1 MEQERH
7 EKLRKECVEYFKER
21 SVYEKLF
28 LKIRN
33 KYESLGYFG
42 GTVILGNLDRKEK
55 EQLSGFLQKDYAE
68 NKTISISAK
77 LLEQRLKTSRFSELS
92 WEEIMEEYFGERL
105 QIKKDVQEQEI
116 KKQKN
121 FFNQLL
127 QKDFVPE
134 GKIWLQDI
142 LENRSEGY
150 LLLLRSYKEDSDGLV
165 KMLTFVLDGISRLS
179 VMKKE
184 GKKELLAVFAAK
196 VTGNP
201 HTFDEGTTPEKLLFS
216 YIQFQKTDFSEE
228 QLTRVEYK
236 NRLYYEA
243 GLLKDDVSNEVLV
256 YGIHGWKKE
265 GIFHEGIEGFL
276 KNREPVRLTLQTI
289 GGLQKVSSQ
298 QQGKVYIVENPAVFS
313 VLINK
318 HPEWTVVCG
327 NGQLRLATLILL
339 DKFEKETLFFYSGDF
354 DPEGLLIAQRLKI
367 RYGGRLILWNYD
379 LQWYEEYRSEVKLSA
394 SRIKKLEQLHLAE
407 LEELKL
413 AICRCKKAAYQEAM
427 LEKML

>member
-7 EKLRKECVEYFKER
+7 KKLRKECVEYFKER

-127 QKDFVPE
+127 RKDFVPE

-367 RYGGRLILWNYD
+367 RYGGRLNLWNYD

>member
-127 QKDFVPE
+127 RKDFVPE